1 MFAYTKILDT
11 KYFQGAVYCIL
22 PLMCVYTAL
31 LQRVVLLAM
40 QSDNSYS
47 KLGLVFCLSNTSWH
61 CV

>member
-47 KLGLVFCLSNTSWH
+47 KLGLV
-61 CV
+61 